1 MGNIT
6 TSKHKS
12 KHKHKHKIFSEKIL
26 NELSSPLKKS
36 FYRKDWKFFRI
47 DKEFYDFFI

>member
-1 MGNIT
+1 MNGNPQVFIT
-6 TSKHKS
+6 GVG
-12 KHKHKHKIFSEKIL
+12 FY
-26 NELSSPLKKS
+26 NEVGQLVAVAKLSSPLKKS